1 MMFGLNPFWPQLQHQ
16 TILGMRGHM
25 NQLGQVGYNAK
36 DFTKKSTGLLP
47 VPPASDIAKLSAR
60 NHQKSPTSSI
70 STTTSPTTSYDEDI
84 GSNIGSNIGSKI
96 DSLVPKMEPNERLD
110 IIDTSS
116 SKLYY
121 SRVVQP

>member
-1 MMFGLNPFWPQLQHQ
+1 
-16 TILGMRGHM
+16 MRGHM

-36 DFTKKSTGLLP
+36 DFTKKSAGLLP

-70 STTTSPTTSYDEDI
+70 SATTSPTTSYDED
-84 GSNIGSNIGSKI
+84 IGSNIGSKI
-96 DSLVPKMEPNERLD
+96 DSLVPKMEPNERLEN
-110 IIDTSS
+110 IDTSS

>member
-25 NQLGQVGYNAK
+25 NQLGQVGYNSK

-60 NHQKSPTSSI
+60 NHQKSPSI
-70 STTTSPTTSYDEDI
+70 SATTSPTTSYDED
-84 GSNIGSNIGSKI
+84 IGSNIGSKI

-116 SKLYY
+116 SKLYF

>member
-36 DFTKKSTGLLP
+36 DFTKKSAGLLA

-70 STTTSPTTSYDEDI
+70 SATTSPTTSYDED
-84 GSNIGSNIGSKI
+84 IGSNIGSKI

-116 SKLYY
+116 SELYF

>member
-60 NHQKSPTSSI
+60 NHQKSPSI
-70 STTTSPTTSYDEDI
+70 SSTTSPTTSYDED
-84 GSNIGSNIGSKI
+84 IGSNIGSKI